1 MKKTIWMFVAIAGIA
16 GMLLGVPQGS
26 AQAEPRFVIHAR
38 PDFVYLP
45 EHRFS
50 IAVRGPYD
58 MILVEDVYYIH
69 RHGEWFRAS
78 HFRVPWSLIS
88 QRDLPHRVSRYSWSE
103 IRDLRDAE
111 FRRHD
116 RGYWEDRHRH
126 ERDHGDR

>member
-1 MKKTIWMFVAIAGIA
+1 MKKTIWLFVVIAGIA
-16 GMLLGVPQGS
+16 GVLLGIPQGS
-26 AQAEPRFVIHAR
+26 THAEPRFVIHAR

-45 EHRFS
+45 EQRFS
-50 IAVRGPYD
+50 IALRGPYD

-69 RHGEWFRAS
+69 RHGEWYRAS
-78 HFRVPWSLIS
+78 HYRGPWSLIS
-88 QRDLPHRVSRYSWSE
+88 ERDLPHRVSKYSWGE

-126 ERDHGDR
+126 ERDRWDR